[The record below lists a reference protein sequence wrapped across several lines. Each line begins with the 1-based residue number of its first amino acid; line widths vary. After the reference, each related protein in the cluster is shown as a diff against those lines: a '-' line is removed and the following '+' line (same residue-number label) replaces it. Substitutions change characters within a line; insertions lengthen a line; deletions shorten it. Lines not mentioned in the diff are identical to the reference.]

1 MMQLN
6 DAGMFDR
13 PRQTT
18 HAASHPLLVEAPNAE
33 STGGANSRRSRGG
46 ATSRDSPAYQ
56 EWVRSIEAMLGPNG
70 LNTLQDV
77 LGSHGLSHLSG
88 PDQLRVQL
96 APGPN
101 GGMAV
106 VIDPSPALRNGAQP
120 MAPEESQARPSGG
133 STSRSNARQ
142 ISDRINAASAF
153 LPVQTNQ
160 RWQEEGR
167 VLQGML
173 LYFLATSN

>member
-1 MMQLN
+1 MQLN

-18 HAASHPLLVEAPNAE
+18 HAASHPLLVEAPAAE
-33 STGGANSRRSRGG
+33 STAAANSRRSRGG

-77 LGSHGLSHLSG
+77 LGSHGLSHLNG

-106 VIDPSPALRNGAQP
+106 VIDPSPALRNGGAQA
-120 MAPEESQARPSGG
+120 MAPEESQSARQS
-133 STSRSNARQ
+133 SSRSAARQ

-167 VLQGML
+167 VLQGKEL
-173 LYFLATSN
+173 VTSFLPLRH